1 MYHYC
6 KNMCYKM
13 GVKIFPESLYSSPK
27 PETDYILYFDGCCKN
42 NPGPGGAGAVLY
54 YKGEE
59 VWGASK
65 FVGIRA
71 TNNTAEYGGLILGLQ
86 EAIVR
91 EISDLTVRGDSQLV
105 IKQMRGE
112 YQVKS
117 AKLLEIHHSAK
128 SLAECFEHISFEH
141 VYRDKNKRADELS
154 NMALMK

>member
-1 MYHYC
+1 MYHYY
-6 KNMCYKM
+6 KYMCYK
-13 GVKIFPESLYSSPK
+13 GGIKIFPETMYRAPK
-27 PETDYILYFDGCCKN
+27 PETDYILYFDGCSKG

-59 VWGASK
+59 IWGASK

-86 EAIVR
+86 EALVR
-91 EISDLTVRGDSQLV
+91 EIRELTVRGDSQLV

-117 AKLLEIHHSAK
+117 QKLLEPYTNAK
-128 SLAECFEHISFEH
+128 TLVEYFENISFEH

>member
-1 MYHYC
+1 MYDYY
-6 KNMCYKM
+6 KKMCYKM
-13 GVKIFPESLYSSPK
+13 SAKIFPESLYSSPK
-27 PETDYILYFDGCCKN
+27 PETDYVLYFDGCSKG

-54 YKGEE
+54 YKGQEI
-59 VWGASK
+59 WGASK
-65 FVGIRA
+65 FVGIRS
-71 TNNTAEYGGLILGLQ
+71 TNNSAEYGGLILGLQ

-91 EISDLTVRGDSQLV
+91 EIRELTVRGDSQLV

-117 AKLLEIHHSAK
+117 QKLLELHQSAK
-128 SLAECFEHISFEH
+128 SLAEYFKNISYEH

>member
-1 MYHYC
+1 
-6 KNMCYKM
+6 MCYKS
-13 GVKIFPESLYSSPK
+13 GIKIFPESMYGAPK

-54 YKGEE
+54 YKDEE

-65 FVGIRA
+65 FVAVRA

-91 EISDLTVRGDSQLV
+91 NIHELTVRGDSQLV

-117 AKLLEIHHSAK
+117 SKLLELHQGAK
-128 SLAECFEHISFEH
+128 TLEQCFKNIIFEH

>member
-1 MYHYC
+1 MYDYY
-6 KNMCYKM
+6 KKMCYKM
-13 GVKIFPESLYSSPK
+13 GVKIFPESMYAAPK
-27 PETDYILYFDGCCKN
+27 QETDYVLYFDGCSKG

-59 VWGASK
+59 IWGASK

-86 EAIVR
+86 EAIIR

-112 YQVKS
+112 YKVKS
-117 AKLLEIHHSAK
+117 DKLLELYTNAK
-128 SLAECFEHISFEH
+128 TLCECFKNISYEH

>member
-1 MYHYC
+1 
-6 KNMCYKM
+6 M
-13 GVKIFPESLYSSPK
+13 GVKIFPESIYAAPK
-27 PETDYILYFDGCCKN
+27 PETDYVLYFDGCCKN

-59 VWGASK
+59 IWGASK
-65 FVGIRA
+65 FVGIRS
-71 TNNTAEYGGLILGLQ
+71 TNNTTEYGGLILGLQ

-91 EISDLTVRGDSQLV
+91 EIHDLTVRGDSQLV

-112 YQVKS
+112 YKVKS
-117 AKLLEIHHSAK
+117 EKLLELYDKSK
-128 SLAECFEHISFEH
+128 SLAEYFGNISFEH

>member
-1 MYHYC
+1 
-6 KNMCYKM
+6 M
-13 GVKIFPESLYSSPK
+13 GVKIFPESMYSSPK
-27 PETDYILYFDGCCKN
+27 PVTDYILYFDGCCKN
-42 NPGPGGAGAVLY
+42 NPGSGGAGAVLY

-59 VWGASK
+59 IWGASK
-65 FVGIRA
+65 FVGIRS

-112 YQVKS
+112 YKVKS
-117 AKLLEIHHSAK
+117 DKLLELHHSAK
-128 SLAECFEHISFEH
+128 TLTDCFKNITFEH
-141 VYRDKNKRADELS
+141 VYRHENKRADELS

>member
-1 MYHYC
+1 MY
-6 KNMCYKM
+6 
-13 GVKIFPESLYSSPK
+13 GTPK
-27 PETDYILYFDGCCKN
+27 PETDYVLYFDGCSKG

-59 VWGASK
+59 IWGASK
-65 FVGIRA
+65 FVGVRV

-91 EISDLTVRGDSQLV
+91 EIHEIQDLTVRGDSQLI

-117 AKLLEIHHSAK
+117 AKLLELHQTAK
-128 SLAECFEHISFEH
+128 TLCECFKNITFEH

>member
-1 MYHYC
+1 MYNYY
-6 KNMCYKM
+6 KYMCYKT
-13 GVKIFPESLYSSPK
+13 GVKIFPESMYSVPK
-27 PETDYILYFDGCCKN
+27 PETDYVLYFDGCSKG

-59 VWGASK
+59 IWGASK
-65 FVGIRA
+65 FVGIRS

-91 EISDLTVRGDSQLV
+91 EIRDLTVRGDSQLV
-105 IKQMRGE
+105 IKQMRCE
-112 YQVKS
+112 YKVKS
-117 AKLLEIHHSAK
+117 EKLLELYEKSK
-128 SLAECFEHISFEH
+128 SLSEYFENISFEH

>member
-1 MYHYC
+1 MD
-6 KNMCYKM
+6 KCYKM
-13 GVKIFPESLYSSPK
+13 GVKIFPESMYAAPK

-65 FVGIRA
+65 FVGARA
-71 TNNTAEYGGLILGLQ
+71 TNNTAEYSGLIIGLE

-91 EISDLTVRGDSQLV
+91 EIKELNVKGDSQLV
-105 IKQMRGE
+105 IKQMRKE

-117 AKLLEIHHSAK
+117 PKLLLLNEQANALSQYFTNIT
-128 SLAECFEHISFEH
+128 FEH

-154 NMALMK
+154 NMALIWQ

>member
-1 MYHYC
+1 MD
-6 KNMCYKM
+6 KCYKM
-13 GVKIFPESLYSSPK
+13 GVKIFPESMYTGSK
-27 PETDYILYFDGCCKN
+27 PETDYILYFDGCSKC

-59 VWGASK
+59 IWGASK
-65 FVGIRA
+65 FVGGRV
-71 TNNTAEYGGLILGLQ
+71 TNNNAEYSGLILGLQ

-91 EISDLTVRGDSQLV
+91 EIHELTVRGDSQLV

-117 AKLLEIHHSAK
+117 PKLLELHQGAK
-128 SLAECFEHISFEH
+128 SLAEYFENIIFEH